1 MYRIFINESVLIL
14 ASFESDIDTIEVA
27 ECQDYSGIS
36 SLDDALSKLQKQAVT
51 SLLLRAKD
59 LSSLWSDFRAR
70 YKLIDAAGGV
80 LVNSKSEVLWM
91 RRNDCWDLPKGKVE
105 LGETTE
111 VAAVREVEEECSVH
125 GIVRGALLGLTY
137 HTYPYKGEEVLKTS
151 YWYAMSCEGKQSLKP
166 QIEEGITEVLWVNKE
181 THLEFMKRTYP
192 SITELLMR
200 EKVQC
205 FLGF

>member
-14 ASFESDIDTIEVA
+14 ASFESDFDTIEVA

-51 SLLLRAKD
+51 SLLLRTKE

-181 THLEFMKRTYP
+181 THLEYMKHTYP

-200 EKVQC
+200 EKVQR